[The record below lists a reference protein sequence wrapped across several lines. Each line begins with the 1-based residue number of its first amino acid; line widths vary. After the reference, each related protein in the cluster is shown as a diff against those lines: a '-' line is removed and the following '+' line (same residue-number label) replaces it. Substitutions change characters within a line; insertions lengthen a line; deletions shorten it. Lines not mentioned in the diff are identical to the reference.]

1 MSIPDE
7 CTIKEAR
14 IWAALAR
21 LGFDSLVLT
30 RRVNFTWITA
40 GGRAISCYGE
50 PDSPVYLVLTR
61 KDKWAVGYGID
72 LPRTAD
78 EELAGLG
85 YEPVSLPSFG
95 NTLPEAVAEL
105 TVGRVAADGPFPG
118 AQDISAEIGKLYEP
132 LLPEEMTR
140 YAEAAQTWAGST
152 ARSRGGYSPA

>member
-30 RRVNFTWITA
+30 RRVNFAWITA

-61 KDKWAVGYGID
+61 ERQVG
-72 LPRTAD
+72 
-78 EELAGLG
+78 
-85 YEPVSLPSFG
+85 
-95 NTLPEAVAEL
+95 
-105 TVGRVAADGPFPG
+105 GRLRHRPAAH
-118 AQDISAEIGKLYEP
+118 
-132 LLPEEMTR
+132 
-140 YAEAAQTWAGST
+140 
-152 ARSRGGYSPA
+152 RG